1 MIDIYTEKKE
11 SKDWILQNDLY
22 FNLNTGNEEMSENEI
37 KLIQQVDEA
46 KLTPDKHIETK
57 YGLGTIRNLS
67 SGCKTLLNIV
77 KHPDK
82 VVCVEE
88 CGPNVLK
95 FIFAMDDIKIYMS
108 RPTLAEIPDDV
119 EIRFNDKDIVTGNS
133 GYNAWWSKELKGE
146 KQMIYKNITFKADP
160 FSYDLMFDDRITLV
174 GGDSGTGKTVLYEI
188 LEDLRFTDE
197 YKAIKLFNYKSDN
210 LLEAVK
216 QCRDNFI
223 VIDNADILIDDDIRR
238 FINFEFSNQY
248 MLFLR
253 NCDGLNVSDK
263 SFKVLKLEDNRIT
276 LEEEL

>member
-1 MIDIYTEKKE
+1 MIDIYTEKKD

-22 FNLNTGNEEMSENEI
+22 FNLNTSNEEMSQYEI
-37 KLIQQVDEA
+37 NLIRQVDEA

-82 VVCVEE
+82 VVNVEE

-95 FIFAMDDIKIYMS
+95 IIFTMDNIKIYMS
-108 RPTLAEIPDDV
+108 RPTLFDIPDDV
-119 EIRFNDKDIVTGNS
+119 QIRFNESDIVTGGR
-133 GYNAWWSKELKGE
+133 GYNAWWSKEYE
-146 KQMIYKNITFKADP
+146 RREANDFKADP
-160 FSYDLMFDDRITLV
+160 FSYDLEFDDRITLV
-174 GGDSGTGKTVLYEI
+174 GGDSGTGKTVLYEM
-188 LEDLRFTDE
+188 LEDLRLTNE

-210 LLEAVK
+210 FSESIE
-216 QCRDNFI
+216 QCRDSFI
-223 VIDNADILIDDDIRR
+223 VVDNADNLMNDEVRS
-238 FINFEFSNQY
+238 FINFEPSNQY

-263 SFKVLKLEDNRIT
+263 SFKVLKFDNYRIT